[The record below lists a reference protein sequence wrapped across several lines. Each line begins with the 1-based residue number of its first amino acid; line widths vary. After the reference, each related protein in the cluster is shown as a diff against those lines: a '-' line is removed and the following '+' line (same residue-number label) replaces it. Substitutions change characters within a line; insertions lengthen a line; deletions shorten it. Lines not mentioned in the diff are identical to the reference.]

1 MIEKGGRVV
10 VCEGGKKKGLVSWQ
24 VEQGGRVV
32 SWGGRK
38 RGRIVRWQGL

>member
-10 VCEGGKKKGLVSWQ
+10 VCEGGKGLVSWQ